1 MPSLQPPAARMRFQ
15 LGAFTFTRTV
25 LNTAFRMVYPFL
37 PVFARG
43 LGVDLPTIALAV
55 TARSSVGLASPIL
68 GSIAD
73 ARGRKAT
80 MLLGLVL
87 FSVGASLVAI
97 WPLFPVL
104 VVSMVLATLGKVL
117 FDPTMQAY
125 LGEHIHYSRRG
136 LAIAVTEFG
145 WSGAFL
151 LGVPLAGWAI
161 AARGWTAPFPWLA
174 ALGLGAAGLLWAVLP
189 ADEHP
194 RRPSSSW
201 AGGLNLILRNR
212 SAMAGLTFGIL
223 VSLANEVV
231 NIVFGAWLEGAFGLK
246 VLALGAASAV
256 IGVAELSGEGFVAGF
271 ADRLGKRR
279 AVALGTG
286 LNAIACVALPHLDAN
301 IFTALVGL
309 FGFFITFEFTLVSA
323 IPLMTELAPGAR
335 GALMGSNIAGQSA
348 GRALGA
354 LVGPALFGAG
364 LLANSTVAAGLDI
377 LALFVLLRFVR
388 E

>member
-73 ARGRKAT
+73 AGGRKAT

-136 LAIAVTEFG
+136 LAWGPARR
-145 WSGAFL
+145 
-151 LGVPLAGWAI
+151 LGY
-161 AARGWTAPFPWLA
+161 
-174 ALGLGAAGLLWAVLP
+174 
-189 ADEHP
+189 
-194 RRPSSSW
+194 RRP
-201 AGGLNLILRNR
+201 R
-212 SAMAGLTFGIL
+212 M
-223 VSLANEVV
+223 
-231 NIVFGAWLEGAFGLK
+231 
-246 VLALGAASAV
+246 
-256 IGVAELSGEGFVAGF
+256 
-271 ADRLGKRR
+271 D
-279 AVALGTG
+279 GT
-286 LNAIACVALPHLDAN
+286 VP
-301 IFTALVGL
+301 V
-309 FGFFITFEFTLVSA
+309 
-323 IPLMTELAPGAR
+323 
-335 GALMGSNIAGQSA
+335 A
-348 GRALGA
+348 GRAR
-354 LVGPALFGAG
+354 VGSCRTTVGGTAGGRAPSSTKFFVGGRTELDPSQPFGHG
-364 LLANSTVAAGLDI
+364 RID
-377 LALFVLLRFVR
+377 FR
-388 E
+388 

>member
-15 LGAFTFTRTV
+15 LGAFTFTR
-25 LNTAFRMVYPFL
+25 
-37 PVFARG
+37 PVRG
-43 LGVDLPTIALAV
+43 W
-55 TARSSVGLASPIL
+55 ASPIL

-73 ARGRKAT
+73 AGGRKAT

-223 VSLANEVV
+223 VSLANEGV
-231 NIVFGAWLEGAFGLK
+231 NIVFGAWLGGAFGVK
-246 VLALGAASAV
+246 GMALG
-256 IGVAELSGEGFVAGF
+256 GG
-271 ADRLGKRR
+271 
-279 AVALGTG
+279 
-286 LNAIACVALPHLDAN
+286 
-301 IFTALVGL
+301 
-309 FGFFITFEFTLVSA
+309 
-323 IPLMTELAPGAR
+323 
-335 GALMGSNIAGQSA
+335 SA
-348 GRALGA
+348 GDGGA
-354 LVGPALFGAG
+354 
-364 LLANSTVAAGLDI
+364 
-377 LALFVLLRFVR
+377 
-388 E
+388 